1 MVTRRL
7 AGLLLRA
14 AARRWPAELRADL
27 VREWD
32 AELHVLAG
40 RGEQWR
46 MLRFAASLATS
57 RAGAPVVDRAV
68 PHRRLRRTAGV
79 LLLAPPACVAV
90 VVLAAVVM
98 RLAFSALDIRVTWAT
113 AVQMPLWSGLTA
125 GAGALLAL
133 LVTRAARRTLRTGPL
148 ATALGVV
155 LPVALTV
162 TAVLA
167 ALAGRGEQGL
177 PGTVPGLLLWLALL
191 VPALWGAGILARR
204 GRTPAGLGRRGP
216 RRAGRGR
223 RRGRPGG
230 GLGHPG
236 GPRRAGRGR
245 PARGHGGPGLGPTLA
260 AHLLDRLVAGAA
272 PAHRLGT
279 VPHHRPGAR
288 RARLLPGLHPL
299 RGGVRRR
306 RGPAGAGHR
315 TRARARPV
323 TGLNPPA
330 DR

>member
-7 AGLLLRA
+7 AGVLLRA
-14 AARRWPAELRADL
+14 AARRWPAELRDEL

-133 LVTRAARRTLRTGPL
+133 LVTRAARRTVRTGPL

-204 GRTPAGLGRRGP
+204 GRTRLAWAVGVLGALVAADAAVVLAVVSAIPAAPVAPVADGLPADTVDRVSAPLWLFTCWTDSSLGLP
-216 RRAGRGR
+216 RPTAWERFLITDRVLVEPVFYLACT
-223 RRGRPGG
+223 PY
-230 GLGHPG
+230 
-236 GPRRAGRGR
+236 AVAYAVAAAR
-245 PARGHGGPGLGPTLA
+245 PAPAT
-260 AHLLDRLVAGAA
+260 A
-272 PAHRLGT
+272 P
-279 VPHHRPGAR
+279 VPEPV
-288 RARLLPGLHPL
+288 PS
-299 RGGVRRR
+299 
-306 RGPAGAGHR
+306 PA
-315 TRARARPV
+315 
-323 TGLNPPA
+323 
-330 DR
+330 